1 MKRWRRASF
10 RWLLRHPWQLGLA
23 FVGVA
28 LGVAVMVAVDLAASS
43 AARAFE
49 LSMERVTGDAT
60 HRIVGPPA
68 GFDESVYR
76 ELRIERGVRASA
88 PVVEGYARLGGGEG
102 ETLRV
107 LGLDAFSGAGASGDL
122 ADVEGDDLAR
132 LLTEADTALLAAV
145 TAERHDIEAGEQV
158 TVSVAGRVRPVEV
171 IGLIESEPSRAA
183 ALDGVMV
190 VDVATAQA
198 WFDRVGRLDY
208 VDLEISPT
216 QADALAD
223 WLPSGLTLE
232 SAAQRTSQA
241 HQMTDAFRTNLTA
254 MGLLAVI
261 VGVFL
266 IYNTMTFSV
275 VQRRRLI
282 GALRALGVTRGQ
294 VFGQIVLETLMLGA
308 AGTVAGLIAGVLL
321 AHGLVGFV
329 TRTINDLYFVL
340 TVQETFIS
348 PWVLLEGAAIGL
360 GAALVAALGPAIE
373 AAGSPPDS
381 AGRRSVLER
390 RARRVVPMLA
400 MAGAAALVISVSLA
414 LWPAGGLAGGFGA
427 LFALIVGAALLT
439 PVALLVLVPP
449 LAAVVGRVTGPLGR
463 MATHGITAALSR
475 TGLAVIALSVALSAT
490 VGVGV
495 MIDSF
500 RGTVADWLGRTLAA
514 DLYVSAP
521 HRVAERHFAP
531 LPERLAERL
540 RGVEGVG
547 AVSTGWRVEVEGS
560 GGLTPLEALDPAPA
574 SLDAL
579 RLKAGDPETARQ
591 RFMAGEAVFVSEP
604 WANRHDAVPGDALE
618 LRTERGMQS
627 FPIAGVYYDYNT
639 DRGVV
644 LMHRDLYERWW
655 DDPRFSSIG
664 VYLASGAA
672 HGAVAERVRGA
683 VAGGEPVQV
692 RSSGEIRSLSLK
704 VFDQTFAITAVL
716 RTLAILVAFVA
727 VLTSLLALQ
736 FERTRE
742 LAILRATGAT
752 PGQVRGQV
760 LLQTGSLGLLAGIL
774 SLPLGLALSQLLIH
788 VINRRAFGWTIETA
802 IDPVILLQALA
813 LSVGAALLAGLWPA
827 WRAGRVAPADALREE

>member
-1 MKRWRRASF
+1 MIARWRKASI
-10 RWLLRHPWQLGLA
+10 RWLLRHPWQLSLA

-60 HRIVGPPA
+60 HRIIGPPA

-76 ELRIERGVRASA
+76 ELRVERGVRASA
-88 PVVEGYARLGGGEG
+88 PVVEGYARIGEG

-107 LGLDAFSGAGASGDL
+107 LGLDPLAGAGASGEL
-122 ADVEGDDLAR
+122 ADVEGEGLER
-132 LLTEADTALLAAV
+132 LMTRPDTALLAAV
-145 TAERHDIEAGEQV
+145 TARRHGISAGD
-158 TVSVAGRVRPVEV
+158 TVPLSVAGRTREVEIV
-171 IGLIESEPSRAA
+171 GLIESAPAQAA

-190 VDVATAQA
+190 VDIATAQA

-208 VDLEISPT
+208 IDLEVS
-216 QADALAD
+216 QQRADVLAD
-223 WLPSGLTLE
+223 WLPSGLTIE
-232 SAAQRTSQA
+232 PAAARATEA
-241 HQMTDAFRTNLTA
+241 RQMTEAFRTNLTA

-282 GALRALGVTRGQ
+282 GTLRALGVTRGQ
-294 VFGQIVLETLMLGA
+294 VFGQVVLETLILGA
-308 AGTVAGLIAGVLL
+308 AGTAAGLLAGVVM

-340 TVQETFIS
+340 TVREVFIS
-348 PWVLLEGAAIGL
+348 PLVLFQGAVIGI

-390 RARRVVPMLA
+390 RARRAVPWLA
-400 MAGAAALVISVSLA
+400 GVGAAALTVSVL
-414 LWPAGGLAGGFGA
+414 LGLRPAGGLAGGFAA

-439 PVALLVLVPP
+439 PAALLVLVPP
-449 LAAVVGRVTGPLGR
+449 VAALLGRLAGPLGR
-463 MATHGITAALSR
+463 MAAHGITAALSR
-475 TGLAVIALSVALSAT
+475 TGVAVIALSVALSAT

-500 RGTVADWLGRTLAA
+500 RGTVKDWLGHTLAA
-514 DLYVSAP
+514 DLYLSAP
-521 HRVAERHFAP
+521 DRVASRHFAP
-531 LPERLAERL
+531 LPDGLAERV
-540 RGVEGVG
+540 RAIDGV
-547 AVSTGWRVEVEGS
+547 AAISTGWRVEVDGPTRTTE
-560 GGLTPLEALDPAPA
+560 LDVLNPAPA

-579 RLKAGDPETARQ
+579 RFKAGDPETARE
-591 RFMAGEAVFVSEP
+591 RFAAGEAVLITEP
-604 WANRHDAVPGDALE
+604 FAHRYGVGPGGSVR
-618 LRTERGMQS
+618 LRTARGMQR
-627 FPIAGVYYDYNT
+627 FPVAGVYYDYNT
-639 DRGVV
+639 ERGIV
-644 LMHRDLYERWW
+644 LMHRDLYARWW
-655 DDPRFSSIG
+655 DGDRISSIG
-664 VYLASGAA
+664 VYVAPDASLE
-672 HGAVAERVRGA
+672 AVTERVREVA
-683 VAGGEPVQV
+683 AGGPPVQI
-692 RSSGEIRSLSLK
+692 RSSARIRERSLE

-716 RTLAILVAFVA
+716 RMLALAVAFVA

-752 PGQVRGQV
+752 PAQVRAHV
-760 LLQTGSLGLLAGIL
+760 LMQTGVIGLLAGLL
-774 SLPLGLALSQLLIH
+774 SLPLGLGLSQLLIH

-802 IDPVILLQALA
+802 IDPLILLQALGLA
-813 LSVGAALLAGLWPA
+813 IGAALLAGLWPA
-827 WRAGRVAPADALREE
+827 WRAGRVEPAGALREE